1 MALESEHD
9 KEKAL
14 LNQKIEFFEKNH
26 EENQKK
32 EKDLTSQLLE

>member
-14 LNQKIEFFEKNH
+14 LNQKIEFFEKAH
-26 EENQKK
+26 EEN
-32 EKDLTSQLLE
+32 